1 MQVLNPV
8 YSMQPRKYTS
18 TQSGEGPQS
27 SSQFSRDQLGQ
38 AGSLLRNTSQWL
50 LAGWPFW
57 SGARPEVFSS
67 VTLEGS
73 SAAVKPLLGLS
84 GTLSS
89 NCFAEHRFAW
99 QPETAQGLSPKSFI
113 YASQE
118 GFGEDRAMFH
128 PEGLLAGLS
137 FEERHIGAWC

>member
-8 YSMQPRKYTS
+8 YYMQPRKYTS
-18 TQSGEGPQS
+18 AQPGEGPQS
-27 SSQFSRDQLGQ
+27 SSQFSQDQLGQ
-38 AGSLLRNTSQWL
+38 AGSLLRNTSRWL

-57 SGARPEVFSS
+57 LGARPEVLFS

-99 QPETAQGLSPKSFI
+99 QPETA
-113 YASQE
+113 
-118 GFGEDRAMFH
+118 
-128 PEGLLAGLS
+128 
-137 FEERHIGAWC
+137 